1 VAADPA
7 GREFSAEIR
16 CHKTDEKKAE
26 TMRKF
31 VLILVMAA
39 LMAVV
44 GCASPRIK
52 LFPSQAD
59 PLQEFTLEGKA
70 PEKILLLPIRGV
82 ISDNPRQELLRT
94 QPSTVQEAV
103 SHLRKAE
110 KDPLVRAVVLQ
121 LDSPGGSVT
130 ASDVLY
136 NEIRLFKERTGRKV
150 VAVMM
155 DVAASGGYYIALAA
169 DVILA
174 HPTTVTGSVGVVFVR
189 PKVAGLME
197 KIGVGVEV
205 SKSGKDKDIGSPFR
219 ATTPEEERIFQ
230 AMTDQLAKRFLDLVR
245 ANRNLDP
252 AQLAA
257 VSTARVYLA
266 EEAVNLK
273 LVDRIGYMPDAVAEA
288 KTLAGLR
295 EDAKVMVYRRVEYPD
310 DNIYNP
316 VTSYEGGRPAVLFE
330 TGLSSLFPA
339 LPPGFYYLWYPSA
352 D

>member
-1 VAADPA
+1 
-7 GREFSAEIR
+7 
-16 CHKTDEKKAE
+16 
-26 TMRKF
+26 MRRLIF
-31 VLILVMAA
+31 VMSLFILMVM
-39 LMAVV
+39 V

-94 QPSTVQEAV
+94 QPSTVQEVV

-110 KDPLVRAVVLQ
+110 KDPLVKAVVLQ

-219 ATTPEEERIFQ
+219 ATTPEEEHIFQ
-230 AMTDQLAKRFLDLVR
+230 AMTDQLAKRFLDLVQT
-245 ANRNLDP
+245 NRRLEP

-273 LVDRIGYMPDAVAEA
+273 LVDRIGYMPDAVGEA
-288 KTLAGLR
+288 KALAGLK
-295 EDAKVMVYRRVEYPD
+295 EDAQVVVYRRVEYPD

-316 VTSYEGGRPAVLFE
+316 TTSYEGGRPAVLFD
-330 TGLSSLFPA
+330 TGLSALFPA
-339 LPPGFYYLWYPSA
+339 LSPGFYYLWHPDA

>member
-1 VAADPA
+1 VAADPGGTELA
-7 GREFSAEIR
+7 AESR
-16 CHKTDEKKAE
+16 FRKTDDHKVE
-26 TMRKF
+26 TMRKIVVAVSLA
-31 VLILVMAA
+31 VLTA
-39 LMAVV
+39 LA

-59 PLQEFTLEGKA
+59 PLQEYTLEGKA

-110 KDPLVRAVVLQ
+110 KDPLVKAVVLQ

-155 DVAASGGYYIALAA
+155 DVAASGGYYVALAA
-169 DVILA
+169 DLILA
-174 HPTTVTGSVGVVFVR
+174 HPTTVTGSVGVVFLR

-197 KIGVGVEV
+197 KVGVGVEV

-230 AMTDQLAKRFLDLVR
+230 AMTDRLAKRFLDLVR
-245 ANRNLDP
+245 ANRRLEP

-266 EEAVNLK
+266 EEAVNLN

-288 KTLAGLR
+288 KTLVGLKD
-295 EDAKVMVYRRVEYPD
+295 DARVMVYRRVEYPD

-316 VTSYEGGRPAVLFE
+316 VTSYEGGRPAVLFD
-330 TGLSSLFPA
+330 TGLSALFPA
-339 LPPGFYYLWYPSA
+339 LAPGFYYLWHPGA

>member
-1 VAADPA
+1 L
-7 GREFSAEIR
+7 EAESR
-16 CHKTDEKKAE
+16 FRKTDDHKVE
-26 TMRKF
+26 TMRKIVVAVSLA
-31 VLILVMAA
+31 VLTA
-39 LMAVV
+39 LA

-59 PLQEFTLEGKA
+59 PLQEYTLEGKA

-110 KDPLVRAVVLQ
+110 KDPLVKAVVLQ

-155 DVAASGGYYIALAA
+155 DVAASGGYYVALAA
-169 DVILA
+169 DLILA
-174 HPTTVTGSVGVVFVR
+174 HPTTVTGSVGVVFLR

-197 KIGVGVEV
+197 KVGVGVEV

-230 AMTDQLAKRFLDLVR
+230 AMTDRLAKRFLDLVR
-245 ANRNLDP
+245 ANRRLEP

-266 EEAVNLK
+266 EEAVNLN

-288 KTLAGLR
+288 KTLVGLKD
-295 EDAKVMVYRRVEYPD
+295 DARVMVYRRVEYPD

-316 VTSYEGGRPAVLFE
+316 VTSYEGGRPAVLFD
-330 TGLSSLFPA
+330 TGLSALFPA
-339 LPPGFYYLWYPSA
+339 LAPGFYYLWHPGA

>member
-1 VAADPA
+1 MDP
-7 GREFSAEIR
+7 GGTEFEAESR
-16 CHKTDEKKAE
+16 SRQTDDNKAE
-26 TMRKF
+26 TMRKIVVGVALF
-31 VLILVMAA
+31 A
-39 LMAVV
+39 LMAVA

-59 PLQEFTLEGKA
+59 PLQEYTLEGKA

-94 QPSTVQEAV
+94 HPSSVQEAV

-110 KDPLVRAVVLQ
+110 KDPLVKAVVLQ

-197 KIGVGVEV
+197 KVGVGVEV

-219 ATTPEEERIFQ
+219 ATTAEEERIFQ

-245 ANRNLDP
+245 ANRRLEP
-252 AQLAA
+252 APLAA

-266 EEAVNLK
+266 EEALDLN

-288 KTLAGLR
+288 KTLAGLK
-295 EDAKVMVYRRVEYPD
+295 EDARLIVYRRVEYPD

-316 VTSYEGGRPAVLFE
+316 VTAYEGGRPAVLLD
-330 TGLSSLFPA
+330 TGLSALFPA
-339 LPPGFYYLWYPSA
+339 LSPGFYYLWHPNA